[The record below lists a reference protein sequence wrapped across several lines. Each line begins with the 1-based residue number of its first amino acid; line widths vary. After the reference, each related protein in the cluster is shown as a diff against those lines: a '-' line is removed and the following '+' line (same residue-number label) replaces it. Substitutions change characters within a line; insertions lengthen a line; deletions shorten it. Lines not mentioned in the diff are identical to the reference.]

1 MSFRINSIV
10 ISLLFVLFCFTSC
23 QDEINEIENPNDQE
37 AIVPNSTLVNLM
49 GRTAANSGAA
59 DDILDGASCFSVE
72 LPVTVVVND
81 ITTIIETE
89 ADLEALEDML
99 SDVVIDED
107 ILDFVFPITIIFNDY
122 SEIFIENEDE
132 LQTFVNEC
140 VYNENAVIECAD
152 FVYPI
157 SFSVFNSGFNLIDT
171 VVIQNDEALYVF
183 LNELEEDESVLIVSL
198 NFPITIQYANGETV
212 DVNTNQELTDAIE
225 AAEQFCN
232 VIDDDCLED
241 EIALNLV
248 ECPWNFSNGTDTYD
262 NYQLIFNDNGELLI
276 SEGVAT
282 SAIGGAWSLS
292 TTDNGVLLS
301 LSELTA
307 FQDDLEG
314 DWLIVSCNNA
324 GSITITRA
332 NTVLELVQDCPQTE
346 GCSALEINANI
357 SECVWKL
364 ETNLLDSFVP
374 IFMHFNSDGDVLI
387 EDVNNLESQIGT
399 WEIVTIATDVFV
411 NLSLQQGYESL
422 NGQWQVVECEE
433 GSLYLI
439 NGDNFI
445 TLEQRCEVNNQ
456 DLLNCYSLYV
466 LSQECDDNNDGIA
479 TFVFE
484 TNSLQ
489 SSECIELYPISG
501 SYHPTY
507 DDAIISTNHLNIQL
521 TTPTELTSQTI
532 YFRVFNQETQEFAVQ
547 ELELIVEACN
557 DDVFNCFGD
566 FEIVECNQPNNV
578 PVYNL
583 SANTIG
589 LVDCQ
594 YPFTPSFHETLSDAE
609 NNINPIANTEAYGT
623 LATEVYLRIE
633 AESGNFQIF
642 NVYLNTEECNYFE
655 CFQGFDAVL
664 ERCEED
670 NNTSATFDLT
680 IAFSNCTSNPDY
692 NISYHLTQ
700 SEADANISPIL
711 NPQSFTNFVASQQ
724 TVYVRVDIGN
734 EYQVFPI
741 QLNVIDCSTGSCT
754 EGDIDSILT
763 ECEWNI
769 TSYNGSDNLDSYNF
783 NFEENSGIV
792 VIYTDTIV
800 IDAYWSTTQTSDGV
814 IIEFTNVSGPNIQAI
829 NGSWLVVECTTEQL
843 VLHAINDSNNEIVL
857 DRTCE

>member
-276 SEGVAT
+276 SEGIAT

-374 IFMHFNSDGDVLI
+374 IFMHFNLDGDVLI

-399 WEIVTIATDVFV
+399 WEIVTIATDVFI

-623 LATEVYLRIE
+623 LTTEVYLRIE

-700 SEADANISPIL
+700 SEADANVSPIL

-814 IIEFTNVSGPNIQAI
+814 VIEFTNVSGPNIQAI

>member
-248 ECPWNFSNGTDTYD
+248 ECPWNFSNGTGTYD

-276 SEGVAT
+276 SEGIAT

-324 GSITITRA
+324 GSITITHA

-623 LATEVYLRIE
+623 LTTEVYLRIE

>member
-276 SEGVAT
+276 SEGIAT

-374 IFMHFNSDGDVLI
+374 IFMHFNLDGDVLI

-399 WEIVTIATDVFV
+399 WEIVTIATDVFI

-609 NNINPIANTEAYGT
+609 NNINPIASTEAYGT
-623 LATEVYLRIE
+623 LTTEVYLRIE

-700 SEADANISPIL
+700 SEADANVSPIL

-814 IIEFTNVSGPNIQAI
+814 VIEFTNVSGPNIQAI

>member
-10 ISLLFVLFCFTSC
+10 ISLLFVFFCFTSC

-276 SEGVAT
+276 SEGIAT

-814 IIEFTNVSGPNIQAI
+814 VIEFTNVSGPNIQAI

>member
-49 GRTAANSGAA
+49 GRTAANFGAA

-374 IFMHFNSDGDVLI
+374 IFMHFNLDGDVLI

-800 IDAYWSTTQTSDGV
+800 IDAYWSTAQTSDGV
-814 IIEFTNVSGPNIQAI
+814 VIEFTNVSGPNIQAI

>member
-276 SEGVAT
+276 SEGIAT

-374 IFMHFNSDGDVLI
+374 IFMHFNLDGDVLI

-399 WEIVTIATDVFV
+399 WEIVTIATDVFI

-623 LATEVYLRIE
+623 LTTEVYLRIE

-700 SEADANISPIL
+700 SEADANVSPIL

-800 IDAYWSTTQTSDGV
+800 IDAYWSTAQTSDGV
-814 IIEFTNVSGPNIQAI
+814 VIEFTNVSGPNIQAI

>member
-374 IFMHFNSDGDVLI
+374 IFMHFNLDGDVLI

-623 LATEVYLRIE
+623 LTTEVYLRIE

>member
-1 MSFRINSIV
+1 MRFRINSIV
-10 ISLLFVLFCFTSC
+10 IGLLFVLFCFTSC

-183 LNELEEDESVLIVSL
+183 LNELEGDESVLIVSL

-276 SEGVAT
+276 SEGIAT

-292 TTDNGVLLS
+292 TTDNGALLS

-324 GSITITRA
+324 DSITITRA

-374 IFMHFNSDGDVLI
+374 VFMHFNSDGDVLI

-583 SANTIG
+583 NAGTIG

-609 NNINPIANTEAYGT
+609 NNINPIANTEAYET
-623 LATEVYLRIE
+623 LTTEVYLRIE

-655 CFQGFDAVL
+655 CFQGFDAVIQL
-664 ERCEED
+664 CDEGDDGMEV
-670 NNTSATFDLT
+670 FDLT
-680 IAFSNCTSNPDY
+680 VPFANCITETNVV
-692 NISYHLTQ
+692 SYYET
-700 SEADANISPIL
+700 EADANIYVNPIV
-711 NPQSFTNFVASQQ
+711 NPGAYTNIVANQQ
-724 TVYVRVDIGN
+724 IIYVRVEIN
-734 EYQVFPI
+734 NQFEIFTI
-741 QLNVIDCSTGSCT
+741 QLVLENCSEENCSV
-754 EGDIDSILT
+754 EDVENYLA
-763 ECEWNI
+763 ECIWNPVN
-769 TSYNGSDNLDSYNF
+769 YNGSDNLMNWDF
-783 NFEENSGIV
+783 DFESSNNIV
-792 VIYTDTIV
+792 VIFTDTQT
-800 IDAYWSTTQTSDGV
+800 IDATWITSQSNDGV
-814 IIEFTNVSGPNIQAI
+814 IIEFTNVNGPNIQAI
-829 NGSWLVVECTTEQL
+829 NGSWLVVECTAEQL
-843 VLHAINDSNNEIVL
+843 VLHNVNDSNNEIVL

>member
-276 SEGVAT
+276 SEGIAT

-374 IFMHFNSDGDVLI
+374 IFMHFNLDGDVLI

-399 WEIVTIATDVFV
+399 WEIVTIATDVFI

-623 LATEVYLRIE
+623 LTTEVYLRIE

-814 IIEFTNVSGPNIQAI
+814 VIEFTNVSGPNIQAI

>member
-49 GRTAANSGAA
+49 GRTAANFGAA

-99 SDVVIDED
+99 SDVVIGED

-276 SEGVAT
+276 SEGIAT

-374 IFMHFNSDGDVLI
+374 IFMHFNLDGDVLI

-594 YPFTPSFHETLSDAE
+594 YSFTPSFYETLSDAE

-623 LATEVYLRIE
+623 LTTEVYLRIE

-814 IIEFTNVSGPNIQAI
+814 VIEFTNVSGPNIQAI

>member
-276 SEGVAT
+276 SEGIAT

-374 IFMHFNSDGDVLI
+374 IFMHFNLDGDVLI

-399 WEIVTIATDVFV
+399 WEIVTIATDVFI

-814 IIEFTNVSGPNIQAI
+814 VIEFTNVSGPNIQAI

>member
-198 NFPITIQYANGETV
+198 NCPITIQYANGETV

-276 SEGVAT
+276 SEGIAT

-374 IFMHFNSDGDVLI
+374 IFMHFNLDGDVLI

-399 WEIVTIATDVFV
+399 WEIVTIATDVFI

-623 LATEVYLRIE
+623 LTTEVYLRIE

-700 SEADANISPIL
+700 SEADANVSPIL

-814 IIEFTNVSGPNIQAI
+814 VIEFTNVSGPNIQAI

>member
-49 GRTAANSGAA
+49 GRTAANFGAA

-122 SEIFIENEDE
+122 SEIFIENEEE

-276 SEGVAT
+276 SEGIAT

-374 IFMHFNSDGDVLI
+374 IFMHFNLDGDVLI

-399 WEIVTIATDVFV
+399 WEIVTIATDVFI

-594 YPFTPSFHETLSDAE
+594 YSFTPSFYETLSDAE

-623 LATEVYLRIE
+623 LTTEVYLRIE

-769 TSYNGSDNLDSYNF
+769 TSYNGSDNLGSYNF

-814 IIEFTNVSGPNIQAI
+814 VIEFTNVSGPNIQAI

>member
-374 IFMHFNSDGDVLI
+374 IFMHFNLDGDVLI

-399 WEIVTIATDVFV
+399 WEIVTIATDVFI

-623 LATEVYLRIE
+623 LTTEVYLRIE

-700 SEADANISPIL
+700 SEADANVSPIL

-800 IDAYWSTTQTSDGV
+800 IDAYWSTAQTSDGV
-814 IIEFTNVSGPNIQAI
+814 VIEFTNVSGPNIQAI

>member
-292 TTDNGVLLS
+292 TIDNGVLLS

-314 DWLIVSCNNA
+314 YWLIVSCNNA

-374 IFMHFNSDGDVLI
+374 IFMHFNLDGDVLI

-623 LATEVYLRIE
+623 LATEVFLRIE

-814 IIEFTNVSGPNIQAI
+814 VIEFTNVSGPNIQAI